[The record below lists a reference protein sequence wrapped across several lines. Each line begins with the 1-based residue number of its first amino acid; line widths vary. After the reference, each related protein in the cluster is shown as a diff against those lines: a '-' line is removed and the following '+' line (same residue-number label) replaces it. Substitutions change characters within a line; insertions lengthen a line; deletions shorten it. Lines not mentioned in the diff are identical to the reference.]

1 MPSLV
6 FFIIT
11 AKVINDALINYKLII
26 PNYLHSMKGI
36 TNSISFPSQLDL
48 AVETFL
54 FNFFL
59 SSY

>member
-54 FNFFL
+54 FNFF
-59 SSY
+59 